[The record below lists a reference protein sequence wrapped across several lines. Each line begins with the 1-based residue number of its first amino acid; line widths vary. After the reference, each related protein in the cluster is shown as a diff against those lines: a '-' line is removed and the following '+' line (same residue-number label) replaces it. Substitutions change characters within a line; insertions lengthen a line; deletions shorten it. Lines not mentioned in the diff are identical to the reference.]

1 MAAIGPSGTGTVRGG
16 GWLTVPRHRDGAAVR
31 LYCLPWAGSGAS
43 AYRPWARTFPASVE
57 VVPVALPGRERRLRE
72 EPLRTVDALA
82 DALVPVLRAD
92 IDRPY
97 ALFGHSMGALIAFE
111 AALRLTRD
119 GLPPA
124 RLFVSGS
131 RAPHRPLHYGGLHT
145 LAPGPFL
152 EAVRRFQPEPGGA
165 LDDDELAELFLPTL
179 HVDFAAA
186 ETYRRPSDT
195 RVACPV
201 SAFGGDADP
210 LVDAADVA
218 AWRLHTSGP
227 FTSYSIEGGHL
238 FVTTRERRMCEL
250 VGGELCD
257 LPAGVPR
264 TRS

>member
-1 MAAIGPSGTGTVRGG
+1 M
-16 GWLTVPRHRDGAAVR
+16 PRPRDGAAVR

-43 AYRPWARTFPASVE
+43 VYRSWARTFPAEVE

-72 EPLRTVDALA
+72 EPLRTVDAVA
-82 DALVPVLRAD
+82 DALVPVLRED

-97 ALFGHSMGALIAFE
+97 ALFGHSMGALVSFE

-119 GLPPA
+119 GLPPV

-145 LAPGPFL
+145 LEPGPFL

-165 LDDDELAELFLPTL
+165 LDDDDLAELILPAL
-179 HVDFAAA
+179 HADFAAA
-186 ETYRRPSDT
+186 ETYQRPAGT

-210 LVDAADVA
+210 LVDAADVT
-218 AWRLHTSGP
+218 AWRRHTSGP
-227 FTSYSIEGGHL
+227 FTSCEIAGGHL
-238 FVTTRERRMCEL
+238 FVTTQQSRMCEL
-250 VGGELCD
+250 VGGALRD
-257 LPAGVPR
+257 LPAVVAP